1 MMRAALEIWAT
12 MPTAERFA
20 ALIFPP
26 VGLALAALLAAV
38 LP

>member
-1 MMRAALEIWAT
+1 MRTALEIWAT
-12 MPTAERFA
+12 MPAAERFA

-26 VGLALAALLAAV
+26 VGLALAALLAAA

>member
-1 MMRAALEIWAT
+1 MRALVEVWAT

-26 VGLALAALLAAV
+26 VGLALAALLAAA

>member
-1 MMRAALEIWAT
+1 MTAIVSIWRT

>member
-1 MMRAALEIWAT
+1 MRNIAAIWAT